1 MTHMAFGDTKIKCAV
16 SRGLGEGR
24 RRICL
29 DNETSRVGHPG
40 TVRWFRR
47 LGAVIARAGP
57 CRNCDGKSGTGAVFS
72 LFSDSIVPQI
82 FTCRYTSS
90 VRSTRPNVA
99 VNLMFKVF

>member
-47 LGAVIARAGP
+47 LGAVIAGAGP
-57 CRNCDGKSGTGAVFS
+57 CGNGDGKSDNGAIFS
-72 LFSDSIVPQI
+72 I
-82 FTCRYTSS
+82 F
-90 VRSTRPNVA
+90 
-99 VNLMFKVF
+99 L